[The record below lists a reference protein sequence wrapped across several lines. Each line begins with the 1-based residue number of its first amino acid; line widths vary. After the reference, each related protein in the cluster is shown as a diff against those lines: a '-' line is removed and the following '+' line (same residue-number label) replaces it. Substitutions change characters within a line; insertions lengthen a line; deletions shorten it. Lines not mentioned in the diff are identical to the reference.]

1 MASIVEIDPSKI
13 MGGIGTLAMK
23 LRTAITG
30 VDPEKRGELEVLV
43 AEIEGKVNLGQ
54 MAINQ
59 EEAKHPSLFV
69 SGWRPFIGWICG
81 IGLLYHYIIDR
92 LISWV
97 IVIWFAESKIVT
109 PAFDIQDL
117 LVILGG
123 LLGLGTLR
131 SAEKWKGVAR
141 TMWGRKKQ

>member
-1 MASIVEIDPSKI
+1 MAALVEIDPSKI
-13 MGGIGTLAMK
+13 MDSVGGLAVK
-23 LRTAITG
+23 IRTAITG
-30 VDPEKRGELEVLV
+30 VDPETRGKLEVIATELE
-43 AEIEGKVNLGQ
+43 GKAQLGQ
-54 MAINQ
+54 QAINQ

-81 IGLLYHYIIDR
+81 IGLFYHYIVDR

-97 IVIWFAESKIVT
+97 IVVWFAESKIVT
-109 PAFDIQDL
+109 PTFDIQDL

-131 SAEKWKGVAR
+131 SAEKLKGVAR
-141 TMWGRKKQ
+141 NRWKKKK